1 MKEVEEGS
9 FKQWVFKTILVS
21 IFFVVLILIA
31 ERVINVSLLRD
42 VLIIVLLVMSIGF
55 THEALHYYQAV
66 KLGYEPRWYRTKVTM
81 GFEIT
86 HHTKREVW
94 NKHKREIALLPYK
107 VLIPIMVLIVI
118 VGLVF
123 DIWSFTLAGIVTLVA
138 HGISI
143 FKEGVDI
150 KE

>member
-21 IFFVVLILIA
+21 LFFVVLILIA
-31 ERVINVSLLRD
+31 ERVLNISLLRD
-42 VLIIVLLVMSIGF
+42 ILIITLLVMTIGF

-66 KLGYEPRWYRTKVTM
+66 KLGYEPRWYRTRFTM

-86 HHTKREVW
+86 HHTKRETW
-94 NKHKREIALLPYK
+94 NKHKRLIALLPYK
-107 VLIPIMVLIVI
+107 ILIPVMIALVI
-118 VGLVF
+118 VGFVF
-123 DIWSFTLAGIVTLVA
+123 NIQSVLLAGIVTLIA

-143 FKEGVDI
+143 FKEGVDV
-150 KE
+150 